1 MLTDISNIPLN
12 ATSKRACTAK
22 TGEKIENILKVKA
35 IRGRHASA
43 PPPECPPPEC
53 PPPECPPSRPSRKKS
68 KCTTYNEQMTLCHII
83 KHSPH
88 IITEGMHTLQ
98 TRTERNTSF
107 VTQKAVALQMFGACI
122 STGMGILE
130 ACKLAGLATGFSDQS
145 IRKWAQEIYAD
156 FFGILSSLEDLT
168 DKRLDDE
175 LESGRGKHPKW
186 LSLIQDENFRC
197 DLRNLVVEKGYVKGR
212 PNLTLQDVI
221 TWLKEKYEVDVCKTT
236 VCAWL
241 HEMGFSYQQ
250 HTKGVYFD
258 GHERDDVVA
267 SRRSYLNTLQSY
279 ENRMW
284 VYTSPCPD
292 PAIHPILRIYHDE
305 STYYSNSDQSF
316 HWTDGTKQI
325 LKQKSLGQAI
335 MVSHFIEEVGG
346 LLECD
351 GETAALLMEHQTEGY
366 FTNDHLISQV

>member
-43 PPPECPPPEC
+43 PPPECPPC
-53 PPPECPPSRPSRKKS
+53 RPSRMKS
-68 KCTTYNEQMTLCHII
+68 KCTTYNEQMTLRHII

-122 STGMGILE
+122 YTGMGILE

-168 DKRLDDE
+168 DERLDDE
-175 LESGRGKHPKW
+175 QESGRGKHPKW
-186 LSLIQDENFRC
+186 QS
-197 DLRNLVVEKGYVKGR
+197 V
-212 PNLTLQDVI
+212 
-221 TWLKEKYEVDVCKTT
+221 T
-236 VCAWL
+236 V
-241 HEMGFSYQQ
+241 S
-250 HTKGVYFD
+250 
-258 GHERDDVVA
+258 
-267 SRRSYLNTLQSY
+267 
-279 ENRMW
+279 
-284 VYTSPCPD
+284 
-292 PAIHPILRIYHDE
+292 
-305 STYYSNSDQSF
+305 
-316 HWTDGTKQI
+316 
-325 LKQKSLGQAI
+325 
-335 MVSHFIEEVGG
+335 
-346 LLECD
+346 
-351 GETAALLMEHQTEGY
+351 
-366 FTNDHLISQV
+366 